1 MGAGPVSYGLS
12 SAEFT
17 LPMALQAGTNGSYR
31 SAAIGK
37 WHLADVDNGW
47 LQHPARAGLDFYSVV
62 MDGINSYFAWRK
74 IVDGEVVGTTRYSA
88 NDRADTAIAW
98 LNEQGQQPWFMWLSF
113 TLPHTPLHLPAKE
126 LLQSDYSDLTP
137 TADPTENPVRYFHA
151 MIEAM
156 DTEIARVLE
165 SLDPEVRANTYVIFI
180 GDNGT
185 DNGSIIEPF
194 RSGHAKGTVY
204 QGGVNTPLMVAGPGV
219 ERGRVSDALVNST
232 DLYATILEM
241 AGVDLDDV
249 IADRVTLDSVSFFPY
264 LRNPELR
271 SRRDWVYADVFA
283 GSFEGI
289 ADADYAMRND
299 RYKLLRHQGAEEF
312 YDLAQDPYE
321 YDNLLEGGLSGE
333 ARDQYR
339 SLSSEIAALRG
350 GI

>member
-1 MGAGPVSYGLS
+1 
-12 SAEFT
+12 
-17 LPMALQAGTNGSYR
+17 MALQAGTSGGYR
-31 SAAIGK
+31 SAALGK
-37 WHLADVDNGW
+37 WHLADVNNGW

-74 IVDGEVVGTTRYSA
+74 VVDGEVVGTTRYSA
-88 NDRADTAIAW
+88 TDRTDTAIAW
-98 LNEQGQQPWFMWLSF
+98 LDEQGQQPWFMWLSF
-113 TLPHTPLHLPAKE
+113 TLPHTPLHLPAAE
-126 LLQSDYSDLTP
+126 LLQSDYSDLAP
-137 TADPTENPVRYFHA
+137 SADPTENPVRYFHA

-156 DTEIARVLE
+156 DTEIARVLD
-165 SLDPEVRANTYVIFI
+165 SLDSEVRENTYVIFI

-194 RSGHAKGTVY
+194 RRGHAKGTVY
-204 QGGVNTPLMVAGPGV
+204 QGGVNTPLIVAGPGV

-241 AGVDLDDV
+241 AEVDLENV
-249 IADRVTLDSVSFFPY
+249 IPDRVTLDSVSFIPY
-264 LRNPELR
+264 LRDPELR
-271 SRRDWVYADVFA
+271 SRREWVYADVFA
-283 GSFEGI
+283 GSFEGV

-321 YDNLLEGGLSGE
+321 HNNLLEGALSEE

-339 SLSSEIAALRG
+339 SLSSEIANL
-350 GI
+350 